1 VDTEEQVRQFQAA
14 QAAQATQTPS
24 GPQAV
29 EVMRK
34 TLDDLR
40 AEQRAGAQRI
50 AAWAGKASTTLVPL
64 GVSPIPVL
72 VRPASI
78 SDALPV
84 LDSAADRLRRL
95 DQILGARLE
104 AEGSRL
110 CRSAIEYVL
119 HASGATTRLSPWGQS
134 SQVRWP
140 ILKMPPGRACRM
152 LWTWWLGASSGI
164 LLTMSSQACMEKTR
178 VPLGSGL

>member
-1 VDTEEQVRQFQAA
+1 MRALEEQVRQFQAA
-14 QAAQATQTPS
+14 QAVQATQTAS

-50 AAWAGKASTTLVPL
+50 AAWASEASTALVPL
-64 GVSPIPVL
+64 GVSPIPAL
-72 VRPASI
+72 VQPASI
-78 SDALPV
+78 SDVLPV
-84 LDSAADRLRRL
+84 LDSAADRLRCL

-104 AEGSRL
+104 VKGSRL

-119 HASGATTRLSPWGQS
+119 TCFRSHDPAIS
-134 SQVRWP
+134 
-140 ILKMPPGRACRM
+140 
-152 LWTWWLGASSGI
+152 LGPVITGPVAD
-164 LLTMSSQACMEKTR
+164 TEDAA
-178 VPLGSGL
+178 

>member
-1 VDTEEQVRQFQAA
+1 
-14 QAAQATQTPS
+14 
-24 GPQAV
+24 
-29 EVMRK
+29 MRK

-40 AEQRAGAQRI
+40 AEQRAGASE
-50 AAWAGKASTTLVPL
+50 ASTALVSL
-64 GVSPIPVL
+64 GVSPIPAL

-84 LDSAADRLRRL
+84 LDSVADHLRRL

-119 HASGATTRLSPWGQS
+119 TCFRIHDPTVS
-134 SQVRWP
+134 
-140 ILKMPPGRACRM
+140 
-152 LWTWWLGASSGI
+152 LGPVIAGPV
-164 LLTMSSQACMEKTR
+164 TDAEDAAREGVQDVVDMVARRFQRDPTGNE
-178 VPLGSGL
+178 